1 MTHKAWQ
8 SKMRYRRR
16 MKVSRKEQVEGRAGK
31 KYGYIYIM
39 GMGGELFKIGWTFNV
54 QKRLKE
60 FQTANPLLALV
71 HAEHVTDP
79 RLRESTL
86 HKRYANKRA
95 AGEWFRLTED
105 DIAAIK
111 AYLASLTPPRI
122 PDELAYLNQA
132 RRIVTS
138 EL

>member
-1 MTHKAWQ
+1 
-8 SKMRYRRR
+8 

-39 GMGGELFKIGWTFNV
+39 GMGSDLFKIGWTYNV

-60 FQTANPLLALV
+60 FQTANPVLAVV

-86 HKRYANKRA
+86 HKRYGGKRA
-95 AGEWFRLTED
+95 AGEWFRLTEA
-105 DIAAIK
+105 DIDEIK
-111 AYLASLTPPRI
+111 AYLAGLTPPRI
-122 PDELAYLNQA
+122 PDELAYL
-132 RRIVTS
+132 RRAPRSVTS